1 MIGEALQ
8 QKEGLIGELE
18 KELAVEKARR
28 MEMNKRF
35 GEQMKEF
42 SEEQNAMKAIREKN
56 LKLQAGR
63 LDKKA
68 EAKKLDEE
76 LDRIPTKQAS

>member
-8 QKEGLIGELE
+8 QKEGLIEELE

-35 GEQMKEF
+35 DEQVKEF
-42 SEEQNAMKAIREKN
+42 SEEQNALKEIR
-56 LKLQAGR
+56 
-63 LDKKA
+63 
-68 EAKKLDEE
+68 
-76 LDRIPTKQAS
+76 